1 MYLPQSRLKKWR
13 TENAP
18 KRCPLLLR
26 KTSDWVVDHCHKS
39 GMVRGV
45 VSRVGNALLGK
56 VENFAFRRCQVT
68 PKELPSVLR
77 GMADYLERKQLDV
90 LHPVG
95 LTQLCKKFKGLTSQ
109 KQKATLVDLGAKRIQ
124 LTECSNAS
132 QRTKLFRE
140 LTKHKYGKEYHT

>member
-1 MYLPQSRLKKWR
+1 MYLPQSKLKKWR
-13 TENAP
+13 NENTP

-56 VENFAFRRCQVT
+56 IENFAYRRC
-68 PKELPSVLR
+68 KISHSHLPAVLR
-77 GMADYLERKQLDV
+77 GIADYLEQEQLDV

-95 LTQLCKKFKGLTSQ
+95 LTQLCKKFKGLTSEM
-109 KQKATLVDLGAKRIQ
+109 QKATLVDLGAKRIQ
-124 LTECSNAS
+124 LMECSNAS
-132 QRTKLFRE
+132 ERTKLFRE
-140 LTKHKYGKEYHT
+140 LTKHKHG